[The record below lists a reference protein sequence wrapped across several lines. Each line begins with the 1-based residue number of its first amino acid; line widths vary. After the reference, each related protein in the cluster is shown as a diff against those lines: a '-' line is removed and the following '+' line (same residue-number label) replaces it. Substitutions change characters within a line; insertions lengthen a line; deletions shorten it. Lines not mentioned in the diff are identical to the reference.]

1 MTLRIYC
8 YHSVTDIQLFLKVP
22 GNLELHVTAGIVNFT
37 NTLNVDQVTY
47 NMDQVNL
54 QQSGGTAVFGDYANV
69 NNFSQPPQNC

>member
-8 YHSVTDIQLFLKVP
+8 HHSVTDIQLFFKVA
-22 GNLELHVTAGIVNFT
+22 GNVELHVTARIVNFT
-37 NTLNVDQVTY
+37 NTLNV
-47 NMDQVNL
+47 DQVNL